1 MCFSIAFNGY
11 EFSEPK
17 LPVHWWDPRL
27 GKCHINSYIS
37 IIINP
42 CHNIFAKKNNP
53 IQQPSS
59 CSSHPNR
66 FTSPQLLD
74 HSNQRRRFFEAPRR
88 LRRHRRWN
96 GPGGRGGRVVEAGGW
111 TVPAAPWGAR
121 VIHGKLQWLGD
132 EFFREFSYR

>member
-1 MCFSIAFNGY
+1 MKQKIVHDSQGFYTSQVVSQI
-11 EFSEPK
+11 SEPSTVSYK
-17 LPVHWWDPRL
+17 H
-27 GKCHINSYIS
+27 SYILTLS
-37 IIINP
+37 P
-42 CHNIFAKKNNP
+42 CHQIFAKNKKNNP
-53 IQQPSS
+53 IHQPSS

-96 GPGGRGGRVVEAGGW
+96 GTSGRGGRVVEAGGW

-121 VIHGKLQWLGD
+121 VIHGKASMVGGCFL
-132 EFFREFSYR
+132 